1 LQAIVLH
8 GSEFPRFPSK
18 AQYKHVRLGKARD
31 IHLSV
36 QTEYTLFEHSGEAEK
51 AAGEEGRPLER
62 FREGAGDQKHVPA
75 KKQSH

>member
-1 LQAIVLH
+1 MQAIVLTVRSSQGFRQKLNTSMC
-8 GSEFPRFPSK
+8 GSERHATFICLSK
-18 AQYKHVRLGKARD
+18 
-31 IHLSV
+31 LS
-36 QTEYTLFEHSGEAEK
+36 TLFDTARAEK

>member
-1 LQAIVLH
+1 MR
-8 GSEFPRFPSK
+8 GSERHATFICLPK
-18 AQYKHVRLGKARD
+18 
-31 IHLSV
+31 LS
-36 QTEYTLFEHSGEAEK
+36 TLFDTARGEK

>member
-1 LQAIVLH
+1 LQAIVLTVRNSQ
-8 GSEFPRFPSK
+8 GFRQKLNTSTRASERHATFVCLPKLST
-18 AQYKHVRLGKARD
+18 LLDTARA
-31 IHLSV
+31 
-36 QTEYTLFEHSGEAEK
+36 GK